1 MRDFFCNGGINKKQ
15 WDFLFRL
22 FTSMGNKTMLA
33 NTLIGQ
39 TVNTLDNSL
48 KRLKVVYATEV
59 SGNTPLKLDS
69 LQTAIAKNGNV
80 LILVIRQ

>member
-1 MRDFFCNGGINKKQ
+1 
-15 WDFLFRL
+15 
-22 FTSMGNKTMLA
+22 MGNKTMLA